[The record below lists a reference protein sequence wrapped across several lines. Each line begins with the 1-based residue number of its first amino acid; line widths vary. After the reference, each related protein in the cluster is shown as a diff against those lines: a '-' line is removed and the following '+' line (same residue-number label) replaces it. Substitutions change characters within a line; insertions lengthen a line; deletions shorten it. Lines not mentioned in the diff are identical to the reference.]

1 MVPLAQAVGRPLDE
15 AMIMICIT
23 ISFIISLILSHIKSP
38 FLRKIINTSTGVLI
52 STYTYGLGVFL
63 VIPYNMIGFIFM
75 TYAPREKAHTYTIIL
90 TLSIL
95 TFAHLLV

>member
-1 MVPLAQAVGRPLDE
+1 MIPLAQAVGRPLDE

-38 FLRKIINTSTGVLI
+38 FLRKTINTSTGILI
-52 STYTYGLGVFL
+52 STYTYGIGIFL
-63 VIPYNMIGFIFM
+63 LIPYNMVGFIFM
-75 TYAPREKAHTYTIIL
+75 TFAPREKAHIYTIIV